1 MTASIKGRRA
11 IVTGAAQGLG
21 LACAHAL
28 AKAGA
33 DVGVCDTSP
42 AVEGV
47 ASDLAAYGGS
57 AWAAVADVSSPDDVR
72 RFVDGAARRLGG
84 IDMVV
89 NNAGVCL
96 PTSPAGDPWDKAVTD
111 YDLTVGANLRG
122 AYLVGRAAIPYLIR
136 QGGHIVN
143 VTTDHIHTCGWPVAL
158 DHADAPAC
166 PWAATPRPPGG
177 GPAFD
182 VYDASKWAINGL
194 THAWATALRP
204 HGIRVNSFGMGATD
218 TPMYRGFLGGRP
230 PAPGVM
236 DPANVASVLLD
247 LLAEGPEGRTGA
259 SVQLWVGHPCV
270 LPSAA
275 TRSAVVS

>member
-47 ASDLAAYGGS
+47 AADLAAYGGS
-57 AWAAVADVSSPDDVR
+57 AWAAVADVSSPNDVR

-84 IDMVV
+84 INTVV

-96 PTSPAGDPWDKAVTD
+96 PTSPVGDPWDKAVTD
-111 YDLTVGANLRG
+111 YDLTLGANLRG

-136 QGGHIVN
+136 QGGNIVN
-143 VTTDHIHTCGWPVAL
+143 VTTDHIHTCGWPLAL

-166 PWAATPRPPGG
+166 PWAAAP
-177 GPAFD
+177 
-182 VYDASKWAINGL
+182 
-194 THAWATALRP
+194 
-204 HGIRVNSFGMGATD
+204 
-218 TPMYRGFLGGRP
+218 GRP
-230 PAPGVM
+230 AAARPLTSTTHP
-236 DPANVASVLLD
+236 N
-247 LLAEGPEGRTGA
+247 
-259 SVQLWVGHPCV
+259 GH
-270 LPSAA
+270 SMG
-275 TRSAVVS
+275 